1 MASVVLII
9 LYGTEV
15 HPNVILPERT
25 LAVTKMIN
33 LVETLKIT
41 VYVRSAL
48 ITGHR
53 CKKRGAR

>member
-15 HPNVILPERT
+15 HPNVILPERI

-41 VYVRSAL
+41 VYARGAL
-48 ITGHR
+48 ITEH
-53 CKKRGAR
+53 K